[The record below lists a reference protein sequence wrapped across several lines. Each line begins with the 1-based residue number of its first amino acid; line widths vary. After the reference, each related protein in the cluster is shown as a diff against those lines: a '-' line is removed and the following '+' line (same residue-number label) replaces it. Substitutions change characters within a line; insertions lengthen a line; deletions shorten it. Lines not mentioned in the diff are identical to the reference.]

1 MFDGSERFVGRT
13 LNYTRQQ
20 LGLSH
25 KRLSELSGVD
35 VATIRAMEYG
45 RLNSMEDYQKLVTA
59 MMRYEKKGDMS

>member
-1 MFDGSERFVGRT
+1 MFDGNERFVGRT
-13 LNYTRQQ
+13 LNYTRQS

-59 MMRYEKKGDMS
+59 MMGYEKKGDMS